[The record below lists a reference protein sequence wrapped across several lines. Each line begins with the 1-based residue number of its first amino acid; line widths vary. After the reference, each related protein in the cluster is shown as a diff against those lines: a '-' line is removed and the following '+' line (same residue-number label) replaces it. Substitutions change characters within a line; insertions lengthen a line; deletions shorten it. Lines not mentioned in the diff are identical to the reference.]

1 MRWMLI
7 LFVLFMVGC
16 GSHPSPNS
24 SVVEL
29 EGIDNEHFRLK
40 WGADYA
46 HLKIKENFEL
56 EVLHSTQEIPKPIL
70 VIVQSLS
77 WMTNPE
83 YQTGFNM
90 QKHYTK
96 AKAISPDISLFR
108 LTYFTILYSFKLK
121 NIELLKSIEV
131 FISDNV
137 SQFGIRQLTRLKSL
151 MYFYMAILADNWP
164 DQKNYLLSA
173 NALESQDRTLKNY
186 SQIFSLSVLKMS
198 VKYFKDELEKH
209 KYYRKLG
216 MDEAMQDRRLS
227 VGEVLGQTIGNT
239 FNLVR
244 YNIPQYKNHH
254 KEIVQNQINKM
265 QHYVESIDLVL
276 KQLKSGKLLSEIN
289 IDKIIEQYPLS
300 ESFYISQAYNETKIR
315 GVFFNYI
322 IDGRRVS
329 LPTPQSLRLYEIK
342 EYLYPYWN
350 DRIIS
355 EGVNMWSIMLLIKG
369 PQIVELV
376 FGLHGAH
383 THVKIMSLRSLWTQ
397 PWEWTKTAS
406 KAFGF
411 WIKAET
417 LDGCLPT
424 WAFIIA
430 SAFTPDANNDI
441 DNGVPFIDEN
451 YNKKRIPLS
460 SRPGTY
466 GL

>member
-7 LFVLFMVGC
+7 LFLFFVVGC
-16 GSHPSPNS
+16 GSQPSENS
-24 SVVEL
+24 HVVEI
-29 EGIDNEHFRLK
+29 EGIDQKHFRLK
-40 WGADYA
+40 WGVDYA
-46 HLKIKENFEL
+46 HLKIKDNYEL
-56 EVLHSTQEIPKPIL
+56 EVLHSTQDIPKPII

-77 WMTNPE
+77 WLTNPE
-83 YQTGFNM
+83 YQSSFNM
-90 QKHYTK
+90 QKHYDK
-96 AKAISPDISLFR
+96 AKAISSELSLFR
-108 LTYFTILYSFKLK
+108 HTYFTILYAFKLK
-121 NIELLKSIEV
+121 NLEMLKSIDV

-137 SQFGIRQLTRLKSL
+137 SKFGVRQLTRLKSL

-164 DQKNYLLSA
+164 DQKNYLIKA

-198 VKYFKDELEKH
+198 IKYYKDELEKH

-216 MDEAMQDRRLS
+216 MDEAMEDESLS
-227 VGEVLGQTIGNT
+227 FGEVLGQTIGNT
-239 FNLVR
+239 FNLIRV
-244 YNIPQYKNHH
+244 NIPQYKEHH
-254 KEIVQNQINKM
+254 EEAVQNQLAKM
-265 QHYVESIDLVL
+265 QQYIASIEHVL
-276 KQLKSGKLLSEIN
+276 KELKAGKLLTEVN
-289 IDKIIEQYPLS
+289 IDQIIEQYPMS
-300 ESFYISQAYNETKIR
+300 KDFYNSQAYNETKVR

-322 IDGRRVS
+322 IDGKRVS
-329 LPTPQSLRLYEIK
+329 LPTLQSLRLYEIK

-397 PWEWTKTAS
+397 PWEWAKTTS

-411 WIKAET
+411 WVKAET

-441 DNGVPFIDEN
+441 DKGVPFIDEN

>member
-7 LFVLFMVGC
+7 LFLFFVVSC
-16 GSHPSPNS
+16 GSQPSENS
-24 SVVEL
+24 NVVEI
-29 EGIDNEHFRLK
+29 EGIDQKHFRLK
-40 WGADYA
+40 WGVDYA
-46 HLKIKENFEL
+46 HLKIKDDYEL
-56 EVLHSTQEIPKPIL
+56 EVLHSTQEIPSPIM

-77 WMTNPE
+77 WLTNPE
-83 YQTGFNM
+83 YQASFNM
-90 QKHYTK
+90 QKHFNK
-96 AKAISPDISLFR
+96 AKAIAPEVSLYR
-108 LTYFTILYSFKLK
+108 HTYFTILYAFKLK
-121 NIELLKSIEV
+121 KIELLKSIDS

-137 SQFGIRQLTRLKSL
+137 SEFGVRQLTRLKSL

-164 DQKNYLLSA
+164 DQKKYLIKA
-173 NALESQDRTLKNY
+173 NALEGQDRTLKNY

-198 VKYFKDELEKH
+198 VKYYKDELAKN
-209 KYYRKLG
+209 KFYRKLG
-216 MDEAMQDRRLS
+216 MEEAMQDESLS
-227 VGEVLGQTIGNT
+227 FGEILGQTIGNT
-239 FNLVR
+239 FNLIRV
-244 YNIPQYKNHH
+244 NIPQYKQHH
-254 KEIVQNQINKM
+254 EEIVQNQLNKM
-265 QHYVESIDLVL
+265 QQYIESIDHVL
-276 KQLKSGKLLSEIN
+276 KELKDGKLLTEVN
-289 IDKIIEQYPLS
+289 IDEVVKQYPLS
-300 ESFYISQAYNETKIR
+300 ESFFNSQAYNETKIR

-329 LPTPQSLRLYEIK
+329 LPTLQSLRLYEIK

-355 EGVNMWSIMLLIKG
+355 EGLNMWSILLLIKG
-369 PQIVELV
+369 PQIVEVV

-430 SAFTPDANNDI
+430 SAFTPDANNNI
-441 DNGVPFIDEN
+441 DHGVPFIDEN
-451 YNKKRIPLS
+451 YNQKRIPLS
-460 SRPGTY
+460 AQPGTY